1 MEKVALD
8 MKEKLKRNQTGE
20 LILKEKTKERFEKFI
35 ARYQDL
41 KSKEM
46 SSSNA
51 LQTSSLRDPA
61 NYEKIN
67 WFRQNRHKEE
77 FKETRGLILGK
88 TQEERE
94 EVANHL
100 RMEIADHESG
110 SKKMD
115 FQLYEFK
122 KNALERYDRI
132 NHPKLIEST
141 DEEAVS
147 EGKTAETVDPETLAA
162 PPRDKVSSNENDD
175 KPASGVIVHGEEVK
189 RRDRNEPYKS
199 KEEKEVYRK
208 KQAGKKLSKTLHDD
222 GEENA

>member
-1 MEKVALD
+1 L
-8 MKEKLKRNQTGE
+8 T
-20 LILKEKTKERFEKFI
+20 
-35 ARYQDL
+35 
-41 KSKEM
+41 
-46 SSSNA
+46 
-51 LQTSSLRDPA
+51 
-61 NYEKIN
+61 
-67 WFRQNRHKEE
+67 
-77 FKETRGLILGK
+77 LGK

-110 SKKMD
+110 SKQMD

-122 KNALERYDRI
+122 KNALKRYDRI

-162 PPRDKVSSNENDD
+162 PPRDKASSNENDD

-199 KEEKEVYRK
+199 KEEKKYIERSKRVRSCQRLCMTMGRK
-208 KQAGKKLSKTLHDD
+208 MHSS
-222 GEENA
+222 